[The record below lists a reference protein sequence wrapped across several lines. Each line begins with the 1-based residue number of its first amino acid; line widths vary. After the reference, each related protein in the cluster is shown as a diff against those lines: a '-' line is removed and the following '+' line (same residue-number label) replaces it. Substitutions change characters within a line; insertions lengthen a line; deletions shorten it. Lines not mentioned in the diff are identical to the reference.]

1 MDVGKGVGWSREA
14 AETCPVVVLNDD
26 GHYLSS
32 LQYALRDGGGDPADR
47 PQGALLQMRQCLAGH
62 GGDRAGQAYRRFSA
76 DASPGP
82 ATAGAGRTDAA
93 ASRSGTPSGSGAAS
107 RSA

>member
-1 MDVGKGVGWSREA
+1 MDLGKGVGWSREA

-32 LQYALRDGGGDPADR
+32 LQYALRDGGGHSADR
-47 PQGALLQMRQCLAGH
+47 PQGALLQMRQCLAGD

-76 DASPGP
+76 DASFGP
-82 ATAGAGRTDAA
+82 AAAGAGGTDAA
-93 ASRSGTPSGSGAAS
+93 ATRS
-107 RSA
+107 